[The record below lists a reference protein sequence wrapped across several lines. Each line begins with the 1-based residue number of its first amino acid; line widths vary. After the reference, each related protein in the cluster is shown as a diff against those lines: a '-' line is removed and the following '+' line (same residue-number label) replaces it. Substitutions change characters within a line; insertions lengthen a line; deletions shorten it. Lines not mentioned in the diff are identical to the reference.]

1 MTNFYFKIGYRIK
14 DKNKDITIIQKEI
27 RPRYYKKYNKIKCYD
42 KWYKY
47 HCNKCG
53 AELWRVESNIKKGYG
68 CSCCSNQI
76 VVKGINDIATT
87 DNWMVKYFVNE
98 DEIYKYTHGSG
109 EVVLMK
115 CPDCGYEKYDS
126 IYNVFKY
133 GFSCNKCGDGISYP
147 EKVMFNFLKQ
157 LNIEFITQYSKINA
171 KWVGKYK
178 YDFYFELNG
187 ESYIIETHGSQHY
200 KKGFSS
206 YGGRTL
212 KEEQQNDKDKYELA
226 VNSGIKLEN
235 YIVIDCSY
243 SEIDFIKENIINSRL
258 SKIFDL
264 NNIKWIDIEKYS
276 RKSLTKQVCDY
287 WHVHNEINNEGLTVT
302 ELGDIFYKDKN
313 TIRNYLKIGN
323 ELNWCKYNP
332 IIEKSNVSEKNG
344 KRNKKS
350 IEIFKDG
357 MSLGIFESCV
367 ELSKQSEELFGVKL
381 NKENISAVARG
392 VRKKYKGFTFKYSE
406 LLSL

>member
-53 AELWRVESNIKKGYG
+53 AELWKVESNIKKGSG

-133 GFSCNKCGDGISYP
+133 GFSCNKCSDGISYP
-147 EKVMFNFLKQ
+147 EKVMFNFLQQ
-157 LNIEFITQYSKINA
+157 LNIEFITQYSKTNA

-187 ESYIIETHGSQHY
+187 ESYIIETHGGQHY
-200 KKGFSS
+200 KKGFSN

-212 KEEQQNDKDKYELA
+212 KEEQQNDKD
-226 VNSGIKLEN
+226 
-235 YIVIDCSY
+235 
-243 SEIDFIKENIINSRL
+243 
-258 SKIFDL
+258 
-264 NNIKWIDIEKYS
+264 
-276 RKSLTKQVCDY
+276 
-287 WHVHNEINNEGLTVT
+287 
-302 ELGDIFYKDKN
+302 
-313 TIRNYLKIGN
+313 
-323 ELNWCKYNP
+323 
-332 IIEKSNVSEKNG
+332 
-344 KRNKKS
+344 
-350 IEIFKDG
+350 
-357 MSLGIFESCV
+357 
-367 ELSKQSEELFGVKL
+367 
-381 NKENISAVARG
+381 
-392 VRKKYKGFTFKYSE
+392 
-406 LLSL
+406 